1 MPSVPG
7 QREGRLPL
15 LRGNR
20 PLHITYLRGLP
31 ACVGSEAHA
40 THLVATRGRRSGLF
54 GLVGDDNL
62 SSEEQRGDGRGVL
75 QRRTR
80 DLGGVDDALGDEVD
94 ILSVGRVETPAG
106 RQVADLLGH
115 DATLETT
122 VDSDLFERSL
132 GRDANDVRTRGLV
145 ALKRELDERSVGG
158 LYQGHATTGD
168 DALLDCSLRIAD
180 SVLDAVLALLE
191 LDLRGRA
198 RLDDSNA
205 TGKLGEAL
213 LELLAVVVR
222 VGLVD
227 LGADLVDPAR
237 NLVSFATTLDDG
249 RVVLGDNDLARSP
262 ELVELGGVE
271 LESDLL
277 GDDLATGEDGD
288 VAEHGLATVTEAR
301 RLDGDDAQGATDVV
315 HHQGREGLALDVLGD
330 DEDGLAGLAY
340 LVQQRDEVLDAADLG
355 VDDQDVRVLQ
365 DSLHALCVGDEVR
378 RDVALVEAHALGQL
392 ELQTEGLAL
401 LDRDD
406 AFLADLVHGLGDH
419 LADLSVS
426 GRDRG
431 GGSNLLLGLDLLGHG
446 QQLVRDGRDGLLDAT
461 LERHRVCAGS
471 NVAQTLAHHRLGQ
484 DGRRG
489 GAVTG
494 HVVGLLGNF
503 LDQLCAD
510 LLVRILEL
518 DLLGDAHAIVG
529 DGGRT
534 PLFLKDD
541 VAALRSE
548 GHLDGVGEDVH
559 SPLETAASLL
569 IESDDFGHSGG
580 TSHAKR
586 MGNRLAPATDGPD
599 TTYAVRTHS
608 PTLTRQSELSLSW

>member
-1 MPSVPG
+1 MARNASSRLARRAVTAWARRSPG
-7 QREGRLPL
+7 QWQGRRPRRSLSARPTQGQTSEGRLPRL
-15 LRGNR
+15 LGKPPSARS
-20 PLHITYLRGLP
+20 YLRGLLQP
-31 ACVGSEAHA
+31 TYAGYLLPGSEAHA
-40 THLVATRGRRSGLF
+40 AHLIAARGSRSGLL
-54 GLVGDDNL
+54 GLVGDDDL
-62 SSEEQRGDGRGVL
+62 GGEEQRGNGRGVL
-75 QRRTR
+75 QCRAG
-80 DLGGVDDALGDEVD
+80 DLSRVDDALGDQVD
-94 ILSVGRVETPAG
+94 VLAVGRVQTPARG
-106 RQVADLLGH
+106 QVADLLSH
-115 DATLETT
+115 HPALHAT

-249 RVVLGDNDLARSP
+249 RVVLGDHDLARTP
-262 ELVELGGVE
+262 KLVELGGVE

-315 HHQGREGLALDVLGD
+315 QHQRRESLALDVLSHD
-330 DEDGLAGLAY
+330 QDGFASLAH

-365 DSLHALCVGDEVR
+365 DGLHALCVGDEVGG
-378 RDVALVEAHALGQL
+378 DVALVEAHALGQL
-392 ELQTEGLAL
+392 ELETKGLAL

-406 AFLADLVHGLGDH
+406 TFLADLVHSLGDH
-419 LADLSVS
+419 LADPVS
-426 GRDRG
+426 Y
-431 GGSNLLLGLDLLGHG
+431 
-446 QQLVRDGRDGLLDAT
+446 T
-461 LERHRVCAGS
+461 
-471 NVAQTLAHHRLGQ
+471 
-484 DGRRG
+484 
-489 GAVTG
+489 
-494 HVVGLLGNF
+494 
-503 LDQLCAD
+503 
-510 LLVRILEL
+510 
-518 DLLGDAHAIVG
+518 
-529 DGGRT
+529 
-534 PLFLKDD
+534 
-541 VAALRSE
+541 
-548 GHLDGVGEDVH
+548 
-559 SPLETAASLL
+559 
-569 IESDDFGHSGG
+569 
-580 TSHAKR
+580 
-586 MGNRLAPATDGPD
+586 
-599 TTYAVRTHS
+599 
-608 PTLTRQSELSLSW
+608 